1 MESITIKVDK
11 GLAQKMEMAM
21 KPDYSTKTEFIR
33 EAIRDKLEDLEKKRL
48 IEHFKKYFGKAKV
61 KVSDERLREIREQ
74 VGREYAKKFG
84 IDLD

>member
-48 IEHFKKYFGKAKV
+48 IEHFKKYVGKANV

>member
-48 IEHFKKYFGKAKV
+48 IEHFKNYFGKAKV